1 MKVCLEQKP
10 EYLDFVIKNLGKSY
24 SAEGKKFIA
33 SVDGDK
39 VLAVIM
45 YSRMTDRDCEIT
57 IVTDGEKKWCSRSLI
72 RACFEYPFKQLGMAR
87 CMVITGAWN
96 EKAISLASSFGFV
109 KEGVLREYFPDSDG
123 ILMAMLRHECR
134 WIER

>member
-1 MKVCLEQKP
+1 
-10 EYLDFVIKNLGKSY
+10 
-24 SAEGKKFIA
+24 
-33 SVDGDK
+33 
-39 VLAVIM
+39 
-45 YSRMTDRDCEIT
+45 
-57 IVTDGEKKWCSRSLI
+57 
-72 RACFEYPFKQLGMAR
+72 
-87 CMVITGAWN
+87 MVITGAWN